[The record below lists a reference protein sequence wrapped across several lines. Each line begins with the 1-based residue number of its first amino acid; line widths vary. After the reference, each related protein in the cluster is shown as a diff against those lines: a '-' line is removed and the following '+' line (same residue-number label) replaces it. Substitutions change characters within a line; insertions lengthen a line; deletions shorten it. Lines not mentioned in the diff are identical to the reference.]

1 MGCVTPA
8 GGDPGEERLL
18 LSAPQER
25 WALFLPKSR
34 DPVSGELLSETD
46 FNQTQLE
53 RERVCVCVCVSLG
66 GGRTEER
73 KRKKSQSPRPFIL
86 HFFLMEKKN

>member
-53 RERVCVCVCVSLG
+53 RERVCVCVCVT
-66 GGRTEER
+66 GRGKDRGE
-73 KRKKSQSPRPFIL
+73 K
-86 HFFLMEKKN
+86 EKKVTISSTFHSAFFF

>member
-53 RERVCVCVCVSLG
+53 RESVCVCVCVCVCVT
-66 GGRTEER
+66 GRGKDRGE
-73 KRKKSQSPRPFIL
+73 K
-86 HFFLMEKKN
+86 EKKVTISSTFHSAFFF